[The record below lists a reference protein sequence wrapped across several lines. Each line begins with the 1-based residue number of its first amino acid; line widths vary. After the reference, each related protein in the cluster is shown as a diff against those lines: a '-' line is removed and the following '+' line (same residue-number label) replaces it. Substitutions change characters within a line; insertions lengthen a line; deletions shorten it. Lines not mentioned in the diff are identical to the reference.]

1 MAKKPN
7 QGRAGIFRPWDGT
20 LTGPAAGDP
29 TPMPSRNQSWSS
41 VQKKQTP
48 KTFTVEEVKEIVAEV
63 VAATKAGKELPD
75 FEKAATVKEELPQE
89 EFVIGGK

>member
-29 TPMPSRNQSWSS
+29 TPMPNRNQTWSS
-41 VQKKQTP
+41 VQKKQSP
-48 KTFTVEEVKEIVAEV
+48 RTFTAEEVKEIVAEV
-63 VAATKAGKELPD
+63 AAAARAGKEIPD
-75 FEKAATVKEELPQE
+75 FEKIAAEKEQPAE